1 MCMPNA
7 CGAARSARPADSC
20 GVVSVAQE
28 GMGADVVA
36 HVQENFTTRYE
47 QAAFFSSAMA
57 FANFYLVTLASPP
70 HIESPPR
77 TPESD
82 A

>member
-1 MCMPNA
+1 
-7 CGAARSARPADSC
+7 
-20 GVVSVAQE
+20 
-28 GMGADVVA
+28 MGADVVA